1 MTKQLATVPGLIVY
15 PSQANFLFVEL
26 PNGVSGRTLRDR
38 LLEDH
43 GLLVRECSNKIGAT
57 EQQLRLAVQ
66 TRTAVDSLVRALCDE
81 LSVDVVQQS
90 VGSQV
95 R

>member
-1 MTKQLATVPGLIVY
+1 MAERLATVPGLVIY

-26 PNGVSGRTLRDR
+26 PDGMSGRTLRDR
-38 LLEDH
+38 LLKDH

-66 TRTAVDSLVRALCDE
+66 RNVAVDTLVAALCEE
-81 LSVDVVQQS
+81 LVSS
-90 VGSQV
+90 S
-95 R
+95 